1 MRRLGL
7 LFPVLAYAGFAY
19 GQAGGGGP
27 TAGAP
32 APAPA
37 AGEVVDRV
45 AAVVGDEVIT
55 LAQVY
60 VFGAAYIEQAVA
72 AGATRAAAER
82 TVVERLIERVLVD
95 QEMRA
100 LQLDASEADVD
111 RSIDDIARRNGL
123 DRDRMREEVE
133 RSGMSW
139 EQYRSELR
147 QQLREVRFAQAVLR
161 PRITITEDELRDA
174 YRRATASVPSSARVQ
189 ALFLAWP
196 PDASEREAVRT
207 RARAIRDEALAGG
220 DFAALSRANDQG
232 PFGAN
237 GGEMGT
243 FAPGQLVGA
252 LDQALTDT
260 PTGSVSQPVETE
272 KGIFLLRVAE
282 RQSAAADFESAR
294 SQLTDAVYEARM
306 ADERVRWFQQAR
318 RRAAIRILLPDVAAA
333 QPLDAGRGG
342 S

>member
-1 MRRLGL
+1 VRRLGL
-7 LFPVLAYAGFAY
+7 LLPVLAYAGLAY
-19 GQAGGGGP
+19 AQAGGGD
-27 TAGAP
+27 P
-32 APAPA
+32 ATAPA
-37 AGEVVDRV
+37 APPPVGSVIDRV
-45 AAVVGDEVIT
+45 AAIVGEEVVT

-60 VFGAAYIEQAVA
+60 AFGAAYIDEAVA
-72 AGATRAAAER
+72 AGAPRAAAER
-82 TVVERLIERVLVD
+82 TVIERLIERVLVD

-123 DRDRMREEVE
+123 DRARMREEIE

-174 YRRATASVPSSARVQ
+174 YRRATASAPATARVQ
-189 ALFLAWP
+189 AIFLAWP
-196 PDASEREAVRT
+196 ADAAERDVVRA

-220 DFAALSRANDQG
+220 DFPALSRANDQG

-237 GGEMGT
+237 GGEMGS
-243 FAPGQLVGA
+243 FAPGQLVDT
-252 LDQALTDT
+252 LDRAVTST
-260 PTGSVSQPVETE
+260 PTGSVSEPVETE
-272 KGIFLLRVAE
+272 KGVFLLRVAE
-282 RQSAAADFESAR
+282 RQAAAAEFESVR

-318 RRAAIRILLPDVAAA
+318 RQAAIRILLPDVAAA
-333 QPLDAGRGG
+333 QSLDAGRGG